1 MVRIA
6 VAQMDASADHLARAE
21 ALVAEA
27 AAQQADFVL
36 LPELAGCA
44 WLPAREEETLL
55 AAAEG
60 GDGPTLQAFKAV
72 AARHKVN
79 VVVGL
84 YEVDG
89 DCRYSTAFVLD
100 RGGQVIAK
108 YRKNHIPY
116 EPGWYE
122 KFYYGP
128 GDSGYPVFE
137 HEGLRFGIQ
146 ICWDNMYLEGTRS
159 LALDGAQVIF
169 SPRATGR
176 GSLARWRA
184 VLQANAFVNHVFI
197 ATANRVGEDRS
208 IVFGGGSLVAGPA
221 GEVVAAVTPGDQ
233 PGVAVADVDLTEIDR
248 AAAAAPF
255 FANRRPEI
263 YTRLMRR

>member
-6 VAQMDASADHLARAE
+6 VAQMDASAENLARAE

-27 AAQQADFVL
+27 AAQRADFVV
-36 LPELAGCA
+36 LPELAGCP
-44 WLPAREEETLL
+44 WLPAREEERLL
-55 AAAEG
+55 AAAEDD
-60 GDGPTLQAFKAV
+60 DGPTLQAFQAV
-72 AARHKVN
+72 AARQKVN
-79 VVVGL
+79 LVVGL

-89 DCRYSTAFVLD
+89 DRRYSTAYVLN
-100 RGGQVIAK
+100 RSGQVVGK

-116 EPGWYE
+116 EQGWYE

-146 ICWDNMYLEGTRS
+146 ICWDNMYVEGTRS

-184 VLQANAFVNHVFI
+184 VLQANAYVNQVFI
-197 ATANRVGEDRS
+197 ATANRVGEDRG
-208 IVFGGGSLVAGPA
+208 ILFGGGSLVAGPA
-221 GEVVAAVTPGDQ
+221 GEVIAEVTPGEQ
-233 PGVAVADVDLTEIDR
+233 PGVAVVDLDLTAIDGR
-248 AAAAAPF
+248 AAVEPF